1 VDQVRTK
8 PAKIIRTN
16 DLGLSMINK
25 PLEAML
31 NSHVTTL
38 LPESRKTE
46 LITVLKAVAR
56 NQNRKSV
63 SYHLPPDRAR

>member
-1 VDQVRTK
+1 
-8 PAKIIRTN
+8 
-16 DLGLSMINK
+16 MINK